1 MQLSEYNIICTYIH
15 THEIQ
20 YNMYIHMHTHT
31 TNTNVVANVDCKLKI
46 CDFELARVAFHDN
59 PKTIF

>member
-1 MQLSEYNIICTYIH
+1 MYIH
-15 THEIQ
+15 THGIH
-20 YNMYIHMHTHT
+20 YNMYIHMHTHTHT

>member
-1 MQLSEYNIICTYIH
+1 MYIH
-15 THEIQ
+15 TYTWNTLQ
-20 YNMYIHMHTHT
+20 YVHTYAHIHTHTHT

>member
-1 MQLSEYNIICTYIH
+1 MEYTTICTYIC
-15 THEIQ
+15 T
-20 YNMYIHMHTHT
+20 HTHT
-31 TNTNVVANVDCKLKI
+31 TKTNVITNVDCKLKI